1 MVLMVSDG
9 ARQLSEDL
17 PALEPWQGI
26 AQQQLIEIFYHGD
39 YVAV

>member
-9 ARQLSEDL
+9 VRQLSEDL

-26 AQQQLIEIFYHGD
+26 EQQQLIEIFHHGD
-39 YVAV
+39 YMAV